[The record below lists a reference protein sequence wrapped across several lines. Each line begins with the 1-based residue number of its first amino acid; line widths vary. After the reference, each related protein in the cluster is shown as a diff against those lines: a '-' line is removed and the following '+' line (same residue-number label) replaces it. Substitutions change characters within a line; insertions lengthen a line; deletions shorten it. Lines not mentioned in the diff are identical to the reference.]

1 EDVLAEV
8 ARREQAPAA
17 EAPAAG
23 PPAEAPPAP
32 VPAAEGAREELVRLS
47 AMRRSI
53 AEHITRSLATSPHAW
68 TLQEVDVTE
77 LVRYRETEKDGFR
90 ERNGVPLTYLPF
102 VAQILCDGLRE
113 FPYLNSTWTDDGIV
127 LKRYV
132 NLGIAVAIPDGLI
145 VPFVRDAHRLGFTD
159 LARALHD
166 LVDRARSRR
175 PKP

>member
-1 EDVLAEV
+1 
-8 ARREQAPAA
+8 
-17 EAPAAG
+17 
-23 PPAEAPPAP
+23 
-32 VPAAEGAREELVRLS
+32 
-47 AMRRSI
+47 MRRSI
-53 AEHITRSLATSPHAW
+53 AEYMTRSLARSTQAW
-68 TLQEVDVTE
+68 PLQEVDVTG

-145 VPFVRDAHRLGFTD
+145 VPVLRDAPRLRFTD
-159 LARALHD
+159 PARPLHD
-166 LVDRARSRR
+166 LV
-175 PKP
+175 